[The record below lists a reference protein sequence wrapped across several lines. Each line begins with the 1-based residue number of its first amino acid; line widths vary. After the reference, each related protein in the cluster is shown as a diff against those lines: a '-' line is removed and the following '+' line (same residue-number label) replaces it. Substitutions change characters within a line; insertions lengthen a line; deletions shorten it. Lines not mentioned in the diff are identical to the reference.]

1 MSVVGELDTVETIQP
16 VLRCKPHISD
26 AILED
31 APDAIAR

>member
-1 MSVVGELDTVETIQP
+1 MSVIGKFDAVETIQP
-16 VLRCKPHISD
+16 VLRCKPHISY